1 MQYENIIRENKN
13 KLFLYMLIMTAII
26 VALGHIISQ
35 YLGYGLTGTG
45 ISLILAGG
53 LNFISYFF
61 SDSIVIKSTGAQ
73 EIKESD
79 LPQYYNLVREMC
91 QRNNIHMPRL
101 YIINSQALNA
111 FATGRNRQKSIV
123 TITRG
128 LLEKLTPEEISGVV
142 GHELSHIEHGD
153 ILLMSAISILA
164 GFISILAQMMGTRGL
179 NAGLSRRENSGSVAI
194 VGIILALAAPF
205 TATLIKLAISRTRE
219 YSADALGAKICGNP
233 QYLASALNKIKYD
246 GNPLVQANDATAHL
260 YISNPFKNNAFANLM
275 STHPNI
281 DDRIKKLQ
289 QMSI

>member
-13 KLFLYMLIMTAII
+13 RLFLYMLGMTAII
-26 VALGHIISQ
+26 VTLGHIISQ
-35 YLGYGLTGTG
+35 YLGYGLMGTG
-45 ISLILAGG
+45 ISLIFAGG

-91 QRNNIHMPRL
+91 KRNNLHMPRL

-111 FATGRNRQKSIV
+111 FATGRNREKSIV
-123 TITRG
+123 AVTKG

-164 GFISILAQMMGTRGL
+164 GFVSILAQMLGTRGL
-179 NAGLSRRENSGSVAI
+179 SAGLSRRENSGSVAI
-194 VGIILALAAPF
+194 LGIVLALAAPF

-246 GNPLVQANDATAHL
+246 GNPLAKANDATAHL
-260 YISNPFKNNAFANLM
+260 YISNPFKNNTLANLM

-281 DDRIKKLQ
+281 DDRIQKLQ

>member
-13 KLFLYMLIMTAII
+13 RLFLYMLGMTAII
-26 VALGHIISQ
+26 VTLGH
-35 YLGYGLTGTG
+35 LGYGLMGTG
-45 ISLILAGG
+45 ISLIFAGG

-91 QRNNIHMPRL
+91 KRNNLHMPRL

-111 FATGRNRQKSIV
+111 FATGRNREKSIV
-123 TITRG
+123 AVTKG

-142 GHELSHIEHGD
+142 GHELSHIENGD

-164 GFISILAQMMGTRGL
+164 GFVSILAQMLGTRGL
-179 NAGLSRRENSGSVAI
+179 SAGLSRRENSGSVAI
-194 VGIILALAAPF
+194 LGIVLALAAPF

-246 GNPLVQANDATAHL
+246 GNPLAQANDATAHL
-260 YISNPFKNNAFANLM
+260 YISNPFKNNTLANLM

-281 DDRIKKLQ
+281 DDRIQKLQ

>member
-13 KLFLYMLIMTAII
+13 RLFLYMLGMTAII

-35 YLGYGLTGTG
+35 YLGYGLMGTG
-45 ISLILAGG
+45 ISLIFAGG

-91 QRNNIHMPRL
+91 KRNNLHMPRL

-111 FATGRNRQKSIV
+111 FATGRNREKSIV
-123 TITRG
+123 AVTKG

-164 GFISILAQMMGTRGL
+164 GFVSILAQMLGTRGL
-179 NAGLSRRENSGSVAI
+179 SAGLSRRENSGSVAI
-194 VGIILALAAPF
+194 LGIVLALAAPF

-246 GNPLVQANDATAHL
+246 GNPLMQANDATAHL
-260 YISNPFKNNAFANLM
+260 YISNPFKGNALSNLM

-281 DDRIKKLQ
+281 DDRIQKLQ
-289 QMSI
+289 QSCF

>member
-13 KLFLYMLIMTAII
+13 RLFLYMLGMTAII
-26 VALGHIISQ
+26 VTLGHIISQ
-35 YLGYGLTGTG
+35 YLGYGLMGTG
-45 ISLILAGG
+45 ISLIFAGS

-91 QRNNIHMPRL
+91 KRNNLHMPRL

-111 FATGRNRQKSIV
+111 FATGRNREKSIV
-123 TITRG
+123 AVTKG

-142 GHELSHIEHGD
+142 GHELSHIENGD

-164 GFISILAQMMGTRGL
+164 GFVSILAQMLGTRGL
-179 NAGLSRRENSGSVAI
+179 SAGLSRRENSGSVAI
-194 VGIILALAAPF
+194 LGIVLALAAPF

-219 YSADALGAKICGNP
+219 YSADALGAKICGKRRKSVN
-233 QYLASALNKIKYD
+233 AS
-246 GNPLVQANDATAHL
+246 Q
-260 YISNPFKNNAFANLM
+260 
-275 STHPNI
+275 
-281 DDRIKKLQ
+281 
-289 QMSI
+289 

>member
-13 KLFLYMLIMTAII
+13 RLFLYMLGMTAII
-26 VALGHIISQ
+26 VTLGHIISQ
-35 YLGYGLTGTG
+35 YLGYGLMGTG
-45 ISLILAGG
+45 ISLIFAGG

-91 QRNNIHMPRL
+91 KRNNLHMPRL

-111 FATGRNRQKSIV
+111 FATGRNREKSIV
-123 TITRG
+123 AVTKG

-142 GHELSHIEHGD
+142 GHELSHIENGD

-164 GFISILAQMMGTRGL
+164 GFVSILAQMLGTRGL
-179 NAGLSRRENSGSVAI
+179 SAGLARRENSGSVAI
-194 VGIILALAAPF
+194 LGIVLALAAPF

-246 GNPLVQANDATAHL
+246 GNPLAQANDATAHL
-260 YISNPFKNNAFANLM
+260 YISNPFKGNALANLM

-281 DDRIKKLQ
+281 DDRIQKLQ

>member
-13 KLFLYMLIMTAII
+13 RLFLYMLGMTAII

-35 YLGYGLTGTG
+35 YLGYGLMGTG
-45 ISLILAGG
+45 ISLIFAGG

-111 FATGRNRQKSIV
+111 FATGRNREKSIV
-123 TITRG
+123 AVTKG

-194 VGIILALAAPF
+194 LGIVLALAAPF

-246 GNPLVQANDATAHL
+246 GNPLAQANDATAHL
-260 YISNPFKNNAFANLM
+260 YISNPFKNNTLANLM

>member
-35 YLGYGLTGTG
+35 YLGYGLMGTG

-123 TITRG
+123 TVTRG

-179 NAGLSRRENSGSVAI
+179 NAGLSRRENSGTVAI

>member
-13 KLFLYMLIMTAII
+13 RLFLYMLGMTAII
-26 VALGHIISQ
+26 VTLGHIISQ
-35 YLGYGLTGTG
+35 YLGYGLMGTG
-45 ISLILAGG
+45 ISLIFAGG

-91 QRNNIHMPRL
+91 KRNNLHMPRL

-111 FATGRNRQKSIV
+111 FATGRNREKSIV
-123 TITRG
+123 AVTKG

-164 GFISILAQMMGTRGL
+164 GFVSILAQMLGTRGL
-179 NAGLSRRENSGSVAI
+179 SAGLSRRENSGSVAI
-194 VGIILALAAPF
+194 LGIVLALAAPF

-246 GNPLVQANDATAHL
+246 GNPLMQANDATAHL
-260 YISNPFKNNAFANLM
+260 YISNPFKGNALSNLM

-281 DDRIKKLQ
+281 DDRIQKLQ

>member
-13 KLFLYMLIMTAII
+13 RLFLYMLGMTAII

-35 YLGYGLTGTG
+35 YLGYGLMGTG
-45 ISLILAGG
+45 ISLIFAGG

-91 QRNNIHMPRL
+91 KRNNLHMPRL

-111 FATGRNRQKSIV
+111 FATGRNREKSIV
-123 TITRG
+123 AVTKG

-142 GHELSHIEHGD
+142 GHELSHIENGD

-164 GFISILAQMMGTRGL
+164 GFVSILAQMNKRVE
-179 NAGLSRRENSGSVAI
+179 RRI
-194 VGIILALAAPF
+194 VK
-205 TATLIKLAISRTRE
+205 T
-219 YSADALGAKICGNP
+219 
-233 QYLASALNKIKYD
+233 
-246 GNPLVQANDATAHL
+246 
-260 YISNPFKNNAFANLM
+260 
-275 STHPNI
+275 
-281 DDRIKKLQ
+281 
-289 QMSI
+289 